1 MIDYLKEYI
10 TEEDFNVINYNF
22 KDVDVNNFSYYE
34 QNIREVLDYLKS
46 IGVVNF
52 KDILLYRKDICL
64 KNLDILK
71 EEVNKINKNLIVYLF
86 NNDISNLINLNI

>member
-1 MIDYLKEYI
+1 MIDYLEEYI
-10 TEEDFNVINYNF
+10 TLEELKVVKYNF
-22 KDVDVNNFSYYE
+22 SSQDKSNFNYYE

-71 EEVNKINKNLIVYLF
+71 NEINKINKNLMVYLF

>member
-71 EEVNKINKNLIVYLF
+71 DEVNKINKNLMVYLF

>member
-10 TEEDFNVINYNF
+10 TEEDFNVISYNF

-34 QNIREVLDYLKS
+34 QNIKEVLDYLKS
-46 IGVVNF
+46 IGVSNF

>member
-34 QNIREVLDYLKS
+34 QNIREVLEYLKS
-46 IGVVNF
+46 IGAFNF

>member
-34 QNIREVLDYLKS
+34 QNIREVLDYLKN
-46 IGVVNF
+46 IGVSNF

-86 NNDISNLINLNI
+86 NNDISNLINLNF

>member
-1 MIDYLKEYI
+1 MIDYLKEYV
-10 TEEDFNVINYNF
+10 TEEDFNVVNYNF

-34 QNIREVLDYLKS
+34 QNIRKVLDYLKS

-64 KNLDILK
+64 KKLDILK
-71 EEVNKINKNLIVYLF
+71 EEVNKINKKLIVYLF

>member
-71 EEVNKINKNLIVYLF
+71 DEINKINKNLMVYLF

>member
-1 MIDYLKEYI
+1 MIDYLKDYI
-10 TEEDFNVINYNF
+10 SEEDFKVVKYNF
-22 KDVDVNNFSYYE
+22 KDNDKNNFNYYE
-34 QNIREVLDYLKS
+34 QNIKEVLDYLKS
-46 IGVVNF
+46 IGVTNF
-52 KDILLYRKDICL
+52 KDLLLYRKDICL

>member
-1 MIDYLKEYI
+1 MIDYLEEYI
-10 TEEDFNVINYNF
+10 TLEELKVVKYNF
-22 KDVDVNNFSYYE
+22 SSQDKNNFNYYE

-52 KDILLYRKDICL
+52 KNILLYRKDICL

-71 EEVNKINKNLIVYLF
+71 DEINKINKNLMVYLF

>member
-46 IGVVNF
+46 IGVSNF
-52 KDILLYRKDICL
+52 KDILL
-64 KNLDILK
+64 
-71 EEVNKINKNLIVYLF
+71 
-86 NNDISNLINLNI
+86 

>member
-34 QNIREVLDYLKS
+34 QNIREVLDYLKN
-46 IGVVNF
+46 IGVSNF

>member
-34 QNIREVLDYLKS
+34 QNIREVLEYLKS
-46 IGVVNF
+46 IGVFNF
-52 KDILLYRKDICL
+52 NNILLYRKDICL

>member
-10 TEEDFNVINYNF
+10 TKEDFNVINYNF
-22 KDVDVNNFSYYE
+22 KAVDVNNFSYYE
-34 QNIREVLDYLKS
+34 QNIREVLDYLKN
-46 IGVVNF
+46 IGVSNF

>member
-1 MIDYLKEYI
+1 MIDYLEEYI
-10 TEEDFNVINYNF
+10 TLEELKVVKYNF
-22 KDVDVNNFSYYE
+22 SSQDKNNFNYYE

-52 KDILLYRKDICL
+52 KDIFLYRKDICL

-71 EEVNKINKNLIVYLF
+71 DEINKINKNLMVYLF

>member
-10 TEEDFNVINYNF
+10 TREDFNVINYNF

-46 IGVVNF
+46 IGVSNF

>member
-1 MIDYLKEYI
+1 MIDYLKDYI
-10 TEEDFNVINYNF
+10 SEKDFKVVKYNF
-22 KDVDVNNFSYYE
+22 KDNDKNNFNYYE
-34 QNIREVLDYLKS
+34 QNIKEVLDYLKS
-46 IGVVNF
+46 IGVTNF
-52 KDILLYRKDICL
+52 KNLLLYRKDICL

>member
-1 MIDYLKEYI
+1 MIDYLKEYV
-10 TEEDFNVINYNF
+10 TEEDFNVVNYNF
-22 KDVDVNNFSYYE
+22 NDDDVNNFSYCE

-52 KDILLYRKDICL
+52 KDIFLYRKDICL

-71 EEVNKINKNLIVYLF
+71 EEVNKINKKLIVYLF

>member
-1 MIDYLKEYI
+1 MMDYLEEYV
-10 TEEDFNVINYNF
+10 TLEELKVVRYNF
-22 KDVDVNNFSYYE
+22 SSQDKNNFNYYE

-64 KNLDILK
+64 KKLDILK
-71 EEVNKINKNLIVYLF
+71 GEVNKINVNLIVYLF

>member
-10 TEEDFNVINYNF
+10 TKEDFNVINYNF

-34 QNIREVLDYLKS
+34 QNIREVLDYLKN
-46 IGVVNF
+46 IGVSNF

>member
-22 KDVDVNNFSYYE
+22 KDVDVNNFRYYE
-34 QNIREVLDYLKS
+34 QDIREVLEYLKS
-46 IGVVNF
+46 IGVFNF

>member
-10 TEEDFNVINYNF
+10 TKEDFNVINYNF

-46 IGVVNF
+46 IGVSNL
-52 KDILLYRKDICL
+52 KDILSSRNDICL

>member
-1 MIDYLKEYI
+1 M
-10 TEEDFNVINYNF
+10 
-22 KDVDVNNFSYYE
+22 
-34 QNIREVLDYLKS
+34 LDYLKS

-71 EEVNKINKNLIVYLF
+71 DEINKINKNLMVYLF

>member
-34 QNIREVLDYLKS
+34 QNIREVLEYLKS
-46 IGVVNF
+46 IGVSNF
-52 KDILLYRKDICL
+52 KEILLYRKDICL

>member
-1 MIDYLKEYI
+1 MIEYLKEYI
-10 TEEDFNVINYNF
+10 TEEDFNVINYNL

-34 QNIREVLDYLKS
+34 QNIREVLDYLRD
-46 IGVVNF
+46 IGVTNF

>member
-1 MIDYLKEYI
+1 MIDYLEEYV
-10 TEEDFNVINYNF
+10 TLEELKVVEYNF
-22 KDVDVNNFSYYE
+22 SSQDKNNFNYYE
-34 QNIREVLDYLKS
+34 QNIREVLDYLRS

-71 EEVNKINKNLIVYLF
+71 DEINKINKNLMVYLF

>member
-34 QNIREVLDYLKS
+34 QNIREVLDYLKN
-46 IGVVNF
+46 IGVSNF

-86 NNDISNLINLNI
+86 NNDITNLINLNI

>member
-1 MIDYLKEYI
+1 MIDYLEEYI
-10 TEEDFNVINYNF
+10 TLEELKVVKYNF
-22 KDVDVNNFSYYE
+22 SNQDKNIFNYYE

-71 EEVNKINKNLIVYLF
+71 DEINKINKNLMVYLF

>member
-22 KDVDVNNFSYYE
+22 KDVDVNNFRYYE
-34 QNIREVLDYLKS
+34 QNIREVLEYLES
-46 IGVVNF
+46 IGVFNF

-71 EEVNKINKNLIVYLF
+71 EEEKKINKNILVYF
-86 NNDISNLINLNI
+86 IKKDI

>member
-10 TEEDFNVINYNF
+10 TKEDFNVINYNF

-46 IGVVNF
+46 IGVDNF

-71 EEVNKINKNLIVYLF
+71 EEVNKINKKLIVYLF

>member
-1 MIDYLKEYI
+1 MIDYLKEYV
-10 TEEDFNVINYNF
+10 TKEDFNVINYNF

-46 IGVVNF
+46 IGVDNF

-71 EEVNKINKNLIVYLF
+71 EEVNKINKKLIVYLF

>member
-10 TEEDFNVINYNF
+10 TKEDFNVINYNF

-34 QNIREVLDYLKS
+34 QS
-46 IGVVNF
+46 IGVSNF

>member
-10 TEEDFNVINYNF
+10 TKEDFNVINYNF
-22 KDVDVNNFSYYE
+22 KDVDVNNFIYYE
-34 QNIREVLDYLKS
+34 QNIREVLDYLKN
-46 IGVVNF
+46 IGVSNF

>member
-46 IGVVNF
+46 IGVSNF
-52 KDILLYRKDICL
+52 MNILLYRKDICL

>member
-1 MIDYLKEYI
+1 MIDYLKEYV
-10 TEEDFNVINYNF
+10 TEEDFNVVNYNF
-22 KDVDVNNFSYYE
+22 NDDDVNNFSYCE

-86 NNDISNLINLNI
+86 NNDITNLLNLNI

>member
-10 TEEDFNVINYNF
+10 TKEDFNVINYNF

-46 IGVVNF
+46 IGVSNF
-52 KDILLYRKDICL
+52 NDILLYRKDICL

>member
-46 IGVVNF
+46 ISVSNF